1 MSHLLY
7 TLPRSCQ
14 TPAST
19 IWSVRCAGTETPRR
33 AQNVHAH
40 ARARTACVTDAPG
53 HVVVPPAPSPPPFSF
68 CARRTTATPATPWTR
83 PPGRGNPVHHAMA
96 DAIRHSC
103 QDARTMTS
111 ATVHCFHRR
120 QALRHRQDLACT
132 PASSPVHHRRCSTV
146 AMGDIVTAPRAPP
159 AAIKGAIPAPKSS
172 HHRAPLSLLT
182 HLDHFPSPIS
192 L

>member
-1 MSHLLY
+1 M
-7 TLPRSCQ
+7 
-14 TPAST
+14 
-19 IWSVRCAGTETPRR
+19 
-33 AQNVHAH
+33 H
-40 ARARTACVTDAPG
+40 ARARTASVADASG
-53 HVVVPPAPSPPPFSF
+53 HVVARAPPSPPPLSF

-96 DAIRHSC
+96 DAIRHRR

-111 ATVHCFHRR
+111 ATVHRFHCNH
-120 QALRHRQDLACT
+120 ALRHRQDIAYL
-132 PASSPVHHRRCSTV
+132 PASSPVHHRHCSTV

-182 HLDHFPSPIS
+182 HLGHFPSPIS